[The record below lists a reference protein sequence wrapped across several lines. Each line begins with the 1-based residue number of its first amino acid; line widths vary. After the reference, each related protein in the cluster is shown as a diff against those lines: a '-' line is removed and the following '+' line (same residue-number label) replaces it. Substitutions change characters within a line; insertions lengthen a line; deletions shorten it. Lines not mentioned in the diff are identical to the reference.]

1 LSEFEAFMR
10 TKPAGAS
17 SRLSFI
23 DFQLPSLS
31 DAPPEGDGWIHE
43 IKHDGYRTQLIIER
57 GKARALT
64 RRAFDWSAK
73 YAPIVEAAAAL
84 PVKTAIV
91 DGEVV
96 VFNEKG
102 QTDFQA
108 LRSAMRWAPG
118 RLVFIAFDLLHF
130 NGEDLRKLPLIERRS
145 RLAALLMQG
154 DGGAIQFSEHV
165 LGSGACFFRE
175 VDRLGLEGMV
185 SKRAS
190 SIYKSGR
197 TETWLKTKCFT
208 ESVYEVAGVLREPG
222 RPAVAYMVTPDAERR
237 YVGGAFITLNAE
249 LRERLWARV
258 QAKAR
263 PVKGVGAKAGIQW
276 LKPGLIARV
285 RYLKG
290 EEGLRHATLRQIV
303 ED

>member
-1 LSEFEAFMR
+1 MR
-10 TKPAGAS
+10 TKAAGAGG
-17 SRLSFI
+17 RLSFI

-43 IKHDGYRTQLIIER
+43 IKHDGYRTQLIVQR

-64 RRAFDWSAK
+64 RRAFDWSDK
-73 YAPIVEAAAAL
+73 YRPIVEAASTIS
-84 PVKTAIV
+84 VKSAII

-96 VFNEKG
+96 VFNNKG
-102 QTDFQA
+102 LTDFQA
-108 LRSAMRWAPG
+108 LRSAMRWEPG
-118 RLVFIAFDLLHF
+118 RLVFIAFDLLHLK
-130 NGEDLRKLPLIERRS
+130 GEDLRWQPLIERRA
-145 RLAALLMQG
+145 RLAELLLRA
-154 DGGAIQFSEHV
+154 DSAGGAIQFSEHV
-165 LGSGACFFRE
+165 HGGGDAFFRE

-190 SIYKSGR
+190 SAYRSGR

-222 RPAVAYMVTPDAERR
+222 RPAVAYLVTPDRQR
-237 YVGGAFITLNAE
+237 KYVGGAFITLNQE
-249 LRERLWARV
+249 LRERLWSRV
-258 QAKAR
+258 RANAK
-263 PVKGVGAKAGIQW
+263 PVKGVEAKPGTEW

-290 EEGLRHATLRQIV
+290 EQTLRHATLQEIA
-303 ED
+303 E